1 MRIPVDRAVFK
12 LLKGIFFLVPRP
24 LCLALGRGAGAFL
37 YVVDRRH
44 RRVALRNLET
54 AFGAELPAAER
65 RKIAR
70 ASFRNFGALTADIL
84 KLFHLSDRRIAGL
97 LRVEGRENLVRAL
110 DQGRGVL
117 IVTGHLGNWEIAA
130 RAVSELGR
138 LHVIARRLDSSAL
151 EKELLSLRRR
161 LGGDVIYKKEAAKR
175 VLQALR
181 AGEMVA
187 ILIDQN
193 VLRREGVFVD
203 FFGRPASTTPAAAA
217 FHLRTGAPIVPVF
230 CRPAPGGTYELVI
243 HPALEP
249 PRGGTLEENVLK
261 TTAISTKMIEAEIRR
276 TPGFWLWFHD
286 RWRTRPLDEHENRPE
301 T

>member
-24 LCLALGRGAGAFL
+24 LCLTLGRSAGSFL
-37 YVVDRRH
+37 FIFDRRH

-54 AFGAELPAAER
+54 ALGADLSAAER
-65 RKIAR
+65 KKIAR

-97 LRVEGRENLVRAL
+97 LRVEGEENLARAL
-110 DQGRGVL
+110 RQGRGVI

-130 RAVSELGR
+130 RAVSRLGR

-181 AGEMVA
+181 DGEMVA

-243 HPALEP
+243 HPALES

-261 TTAISTKMIEAEIRR
+261 TTAICTKMIETEIRR